1 MSKAK
6 VKKNNIWFTV
16 LLHKKQCM
24 KKEDLLM
31 RTKLL
36 AFLLT
41 GILAGT
47 MLAGCGS
54 NAAEETKD
62 DTAETVESKEAAET
76 TEESADSS
84 DTANS
89 GEGKKYAIFIAIN
102 SNAFTMSVGDGAV
115 DYGKEIGAEV
125 TVFDGKG
132 DQDTQVKQIE
142 TCITQGYDGFVIEPV
157 SSDGAI
163 PVIKQG
169 QEAGIPMVTVIQECA
184 DQSLVSS
191 FVGADHY
198 EASVIQMESTLEKL
212 GGKGKIAIING
223 QMGTTGQIQITE
235 AFNAVLEKYPDVEVV
250 EEQSANWVIDEALKI
265 TETWL
270 QKYDDIDAIVGQSD
284 AMALGA
290 MKACQDAGTQMII
303 SGRDAVPDALNAI
316 EAGTMYCS
324 INQGGPEMGAK
335 SIEFVNKLANGETVE
350 ESYYTTNT
358 LVTAE
363 NVADFK

>member
-1 MSKAK
+1 MRKR
-6 VKKNNIWFTV
+6 
-16 LLHKKQCM
+16 LLSI
-24 KKEDLLM
+24 
-31 RTKLL
+31 
-36 AFLLT
+36 LLT
-41 GILAGT
+41 GVLAGV
-47 MLAGCGS
+47 MLTGCG
-54 NAAEETKD
+54 
-62 DTAETVESKEAAET
+62 SKEAAEPAVEPA
-76 TEESADSS
+76 EESAEALKTETD
-84 DTANS
+84 A
-89 GEGKKYAIFIAIN
+89 GKKYAIFIATN

-115 DYGKEIGAEV
+115 EYGKEIGADV

-142 TCITQGYDGFVIEPV
+142 TCITQGYDGLVIEPV

-169 QEAGIPMVTVIQECA
+169 QEAGIPMVTVIQECS

-198 EASVIQMESTLEKL
+198 EASIQQMEATLEKI

-235 AFNAVLEKYPDVEVV
+235 AFDAVLAKYPNVEVV
-250 EEQSANWVIDEALKI
+250 EQQSANWMIDEALKI

-290 MKACQDAGTQMII
+290 MKACQDAGIEMVI
-303 SGRDAVPDALNAI
+303 SGRDAVPDTLNAI
-316 EAGTMYCS
+316 EAGKMYCS
-324 INQGGPEMGAK
+324 INQGGPEMGSK
-335 SIEFVNKLANGETVE
+335 SIEFVDILANGGTVD
-350 ESYYTTNT
+350 ESYYTKNI
-358 LVTAE
+358 LVTAD